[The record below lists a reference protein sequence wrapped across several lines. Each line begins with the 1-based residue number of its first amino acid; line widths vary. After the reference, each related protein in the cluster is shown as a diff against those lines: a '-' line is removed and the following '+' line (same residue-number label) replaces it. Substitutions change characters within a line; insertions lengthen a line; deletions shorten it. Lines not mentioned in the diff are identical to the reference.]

1 MTITFIGDS
10 FTLGVGDSENKG
22 WVGRVCEEAGISYKN
37 AGVQGDTSD
46 DIMERWREAA
56 AGADKLVFCFGT
68 NDCLLNE
75 HRRVRVGKVER
86 LKNAKAIMMAASRM
100 APTLFISPFPIAENE
115 IATKCIADTARQLSV
130 VAKMNKVPY
139 VNIFDA
145 MKGAEAWHREALDGD
160 GAHPSDEGYVEA
172 AKLIADHAVW
182 QEFLSA

>member
-10 FTLGVGDSENKG
+10 FTQGLGDSEGKG
-22 WVGRVCEEAGISYKN
+22 WVGRVCEEAGVSYKN
-37 AGVQGDTSD
+37 AGAQGDTSD
-46 DIMERWREAA
+46 DIIARWKETAH
-56 AGADKLVFCFGT
+56 GADKLVFCFGA

-86 LKNAKAIMMAASRM
+86 LKNAKAIMVDAPSMAS
-100 APTLFISPFPIAENE
+100 TLFISPFPIADNE

-145 MKGAEAWHREALDGD
+145 MKNAKAWRTEALASD
-160 GAHPSDEGYVEA
+160 GAHPSAAGYAEA
-172 AKLIADHAVW
+172 AKLIKAHPIW
-182 QEFLSA
+182 QGFIQS

>member
-10 FTLGVGDSENKG
+10 FTLGVGDSEDKG
-22 WVGRVCEEAGISYKN
+22 WVGRVCEEAGVSYKN

-46 DIMERWREAA
+46 DITERWKDAA
-56 AGADKLVFCFGT
+56 AGADKLVFCFGA

-145 MKGAEAWHREALDGD
+145 VKDAKAWHSEALDGD
-160 GAHPSDEGYVEA
+160 GAHPSGEGYTEA